1 MELSIELIKA
11 QLNKELIVDSQTRFV
26 GKTGATASAQTVK
39 NFTETK
45 LQSLTATADADNLI
59 IAWKNVKVVTKNS
72 DYQITYDFQ
81 PNLPVNK
88 LFFTGNILDLNTN
101 A

>member
-1 MELSIELIKA
+1 M
-11 QLNKELIVDSQTRFV
+11 QTI
-26 GKTGATASAQTVK
+26 
-39 NFTETK
+39 
-45 LQSLTATADADNLI
+45 LI